1 MSQITVIGSA
11 NVDLVVR
18 VSHLPQIG
26 ETVIGGEFMQA
37 MGGKGANQAVAAAR
51 LGADV
56 RFIAR
61 VGEDAFADACLQSY
75 RAAGVH
81 VEAVQR
87 TPDVATG
94 IALIGVSE
102 DGENLIMVAS
112 GANAMLTPA
121 DVRAHADAIIGADVI
136 LLQLESPLE
145 TVTAAVDIAHD
156 HGNTIVL
163 NPAPYQTLPKSLLQK
178 ISIIT
183 PNRGES
189 AQMLG
194 ERDAVSDE
202 RLAKG
207 VLGMGP
213 QGAVITL
220 GGEGALVAGSWG
232 WVRVPAYDVTP
243 VDTVGAGDAFNAGLA
258 VALGEGASMEEAAR
272 FASGVA
278 ALAVT
283 RPGAQPGMP
292 TRDEVEAFLDGV

>member
-1 MSQITVIGSA
+1 MPQITVIGSA

-18 VSHLPQIG
+18 VARLPQIG

-51 LGADV
+51 LGAEV

-61 VGEDAFADACLQSY
+61 VGDDAFANACLQSY
-75 RAAGVH
+75 QAAGVLLD
-81 VEAVQR
+81 AVQR
-87 TPDVATG
+87 TPDLATG
-94 IALIGVSE
+94 IALIGVSD

-112 GANAMLTPA
+112 GANEKLSPA
-121 DVRAHADAIIGADVI
+121 DVRAHADAFRAADVI
-136 LLQLESPLE
+136 LLQLEVPLE
-145 TVTAAVDIAHD
+145 TVAAAVDIAHEF
-156 HGNTIVL
+156 GKTIVL
-163 NPAPYQTLPKSLLQK
+163 NPAPYQTLPRTLLQK
-178 ISIIT
+178 ISVIT

-194 ERDAVSDE
+194 ESHPDDE

-213 QGAVITL
+213 SGAVITL
-220 GGEGALVAGSWG
+220 GADGALVAGSWG
-232 WVRVPAYDVTP
+232 WVRVPAYDVVP

-258 VALGEGASMEEAAR
+258 VALGEGGSLEEAAR
-272 FASGVA
+272 YASAVA

-283 RPGAQPGMP
+283 RHGAQPGMP
-292 TRDEVEAFLDGV
+292 TRDEVEALLDAN

>member
-1 MSQITVIGSA
+1 MPQITVIGSA

-18 VSHLPQIG
+18 VSRLPQIG

-37 MGGKGANQAVAAAR
+37 MGGKGANQAVSAAR

-61 VGEDAFADACLQSY
+61 VGDDAFADACLQSY
-75 RAAGVH
+75 REAGVLLD
-81 VEAVQR
+81 AVQR
-87 TPDVATG
+87 TPDLATG

-112 GANAMLTPA
+112 GANEKLSPA
-121 DVRAHADAIIGADVI
+121 DVRAHAEAIRAADVV
-136 LLQLESPLE
+136 LLQLEVPLE
-145 TVTAAVDIAHD
+145 TVTAAVNIAHEF
-156 HGNTIVL
+156 GKTIVL
-163 NPAPYQTLPKSLLQK
+163 NPAPYQTLPRALLQK
-178 ISIIT
+178 ISVIT

-189 AQMLG
+189 AQMLD
-194 ERDAVSDE
+194 ERNPDDE

-220 GGEGALVAGSWG
+220 GADGALVAGSWG
-232 WVRVPAYDVTP
+232 WVRVPAYKVVP

-258 VALGEGASMEEAAR
+258 VALGEGGSLEEAAR
-272 FASGVA
+272 YASAVA

-292 TRDEVEAFLDGV
+292 TRAEVEAFLDEV